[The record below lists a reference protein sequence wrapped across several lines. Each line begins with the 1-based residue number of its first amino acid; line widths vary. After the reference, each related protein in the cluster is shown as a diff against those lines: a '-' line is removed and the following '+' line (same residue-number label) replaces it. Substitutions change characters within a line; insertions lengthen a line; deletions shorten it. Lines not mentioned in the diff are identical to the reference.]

1 MGSKRIRSRK
11 KNGKQISMK
20 SVLLLLKYVRKYTP
34 GYLALELLLVIGNSA
49 WDILVGMLYVKYLFD
64 ALEKGADYRQVLAVT
79 FCMIGY
85 RMVLTLYGKW
95 LANVYRPNANLK
107 LHERMQTK
115 LYEKALQL
123 DLASYDNT
131 EFYND
136 FIWAIR
142 ESDTRAVKVLT
153 DVCSLCSCVITL
165 VGMGAVFA
173 AIDWMAAL
181 VVLASSVLGFFVRTK
196 ANQIRYAK
204 AKEMNPITRKLD
216 YFTRVFYQNEY
227 AKELRMGN
235 MGALLQEDYEQTAE
249 EKNCL
254 CKKICS
260 EINRN
265 FAGVGADYER
275 TV

>member
-1 MGSKRIRSRK
+1 
-11 KNGKQISMK
+11 MK
-20 SVLLLLKYVRKYTP
+20 SVLFLLKYVRKYTP

-181 VVLASSVLGFFVRTK
+181 VVLASSVLGFLSGQK
-196 ANQIRYAK
+196 Q
-204 AKEMNPITRKLD
+204 TRSVMQRRRK
-216 YFTRVFYQNEY
+216 
-227 AKELRMGN
+227 
-235 MGALLQEDYEQTAE
+235 
-249 EKNCL
+249 
-254 CKKICS
+254 
-260 EINRN
+260 
-265 FAGVGADYER
+265 
-275 TV
+275 

>member
-1 MGSKRIRSRK
+1 
-11 KNGKQISMK
+11 
-20 SVLLLLKYVRKYTP
+20 
-34 GYLALELLLVIGNSA
+34 
-49 WDILVGMLYVKYLFD
+49 
-64 ALEKGADYRQVLAVT
+64 
-79 FCMIGY
+79 
-85 RMVLTLYGKW
+85 
-95 LANVYRPNANLK
+95 
-107 LHERMQTK
+107 MQTK

-216 YFTRVFYQNEY
+216 YFTRFSIKMNTQ
-227 AKELRMGN
+227 
-235 MGALLQEDYEQTAE
+235 
-249 EKNCL
+249 KNCGWEIWEHFCRRIMSRL
-254 CKKICS
+254 RRKKLPVQK
-260 EINRN
+260 NMLRN
-265 FAGVGADYER
+265 
-275 TV
+275 